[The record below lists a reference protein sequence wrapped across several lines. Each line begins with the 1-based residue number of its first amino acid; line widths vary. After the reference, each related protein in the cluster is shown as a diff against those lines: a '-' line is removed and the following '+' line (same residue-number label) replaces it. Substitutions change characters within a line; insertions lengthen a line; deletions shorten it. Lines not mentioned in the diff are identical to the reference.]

1 NTNVNEGSAYTLTVG
16 AVTDPGTDTVTS
28 YTIHWGDTNS
38 TTISAAS
45 LATALGLV
53 EHTYADEA
61 NSYAITVDLTDE
73 DGTFLDQANALSV
86 TVDDVAPVITSGTT
100 GSEAENTA
108 ATNMVYDADATDYDD
123 VVSFSLSGTD
133 AILFSIDS
141 VTGAVRFLVSPNF
154 EAPADAGTN
163 NVYDVVVHAN
173 NGVLDTTLAVA
184 ISVTDVNEFAVST
197 PTDTNVTTDA
207 INENVALGTTVGV
220 TAFASDADATTN
232 TVSYSLTSNP
242 GGLFTIDPTTGV
254 VTTAAAI
261 NRETV
266 GASVTIQVTAT
277 SADTSTAAQNFTILI
292 NDLNEFAVSTPTD
305 TNVTANAVNE
315 NVALGTTVGVTAFAS
330 DADATTNTVT
340 YSLTSNPGGLFTIDP
355 TTGVVTT
362 AAAINRETVG
372 ASVTIQV
379 TATSADTST
388 AAQTFTIL
396 INDLNE
402 FAVSTPVD
410 TNATTNAVNENV
422 ALGTTVGLTAFASD
436 ADATTN
442 TVTYSLTSNPGS
454 LFTID
459 PTTGV
464 VTTAAAINRET
475 VGASVTIQVTATS
488 ADTSTATQNFTILI
502 NDLNDVTPVV
512 TAGQSVSIAE
522 GSANGTNVLTLAAT
536 DGDATATTFQ
546 NWTITAG
553 NTSVDGDLNLPF
565 AINGSTGM
573 ITVNDSS
580 DLNGSMVT
588 FNLSVTVSDGVHT
601 SVVQTVAVNVVTTAA
616 SVSGG
621 VLTITDTGTPSNQP
635 IDMHLV
641 GPNLIIHDP
650 NNVIGAGAGVTQID
664 PHTISIPFASLTQF
678 VVNAGGGDDTLTIDF
693 AGGNPIPSGG
703 LIFNGGTG
711 GHDTLNLIHVGSLF
725 DTQVFSYANRNDG
738 TVALINGGA
747 GGIAGGTTSTVIY
760 TGLEPISIDGTP
772 TSIIFNLT
780 AGADTN
786 VILDDIGGPDGFLRL
801 SGATFETTDFM
812 IGAATSLTINGLGGN
827 DSITVKHLDSTFSG
841 SLTIDG
847 GSGKDN
853 INSSA
858 VNYSVTLLGGTG
870 DDRLTSGGGA
880 DSLNGGADKDT
891 LKSGAGNDTLA
902 GGTGDDYLNGE
913 LGVDCLLDV
922 IGGNAKLTNTKLL
935 SSSNGTDTLVSLEC
949 FEISGD
955 SGNNVLDASGY
966 TLGSVT
972 LRGQDGND
980 TLLGGSGDDL
990 LDGGNGTDQV
1000 KQTSAFNQTL
1010 TGVLLV
1016 GNGSDTLT
1024 SIERANLTAKSA
1036 LGNTVD
1042 ASAFNGLTTL
1052 NGGNGPDRL
1061 LASITGSVINGG
1073 SGNDTIVGGIGA
1085 DSINGGADND
1095 SITGGNGNDSIV
1107 GGTGNDVI
1115 DGGIGA
1121 DVISGNDGRDKLF
1134 GGDGDDTIDGGAN
1147 EDTISGGAGNDSI
1160 LGGSGND
1167 AISGGSANDFIDGQA
1182 GNDTLLGDDG
1192 NDILRGNA
1200 GRDVCLGGDGN
1211 DNVDGGA
1218 DRDTVAGGPGDDA
1231 VLALS
1236 EIDEAFTF
1244 DFNMLLV

>member
-1 NTNVNEGSAYTLTVG
+1 MINA
-16 AVTDPGTDTVTS
+16 
-28 YTIHWGDTNS
+28 S
-38 TTISAAS
+38 T
-45 LATALGLV
+45 G
-53 EHTYADEA
+53 
-61 NSYAITVDLTDE
+61 AITVNDSGDLNREQIASFT
-73 DGTFLDQANALSV
+73 LSV
-86 TVDDVAPVITSGTT
+86 TVSDG
-100 GSEAENTA
+100 
-108 ATNMVYDADATDYDD
+108 
-123 VVSFSLSGTD
+123 
-133 AILFSIDS
+133 
-141 VTGAVRFLVSPNF
+141 
-154 EAPADAGTN
+154 
-163 NVYDVVVHAN
+163 VH
-173 NGVLDTTLAVA
+173 
-184 ISVTDVNEFAVST
+184 
-197 PTDTNVTTDA
+197 
-207 INENVALGTTVGV
+207 
-220 TAFASDADATTN
+220 
-232 TVSYSLTSNP
+232 
-242 GGLFTIDPTTGV
+242 
-254 VTTAAAI
+254 
-261 NRETV
+261 
-266 GASVTIQVTAT
+266 T
-277 SADTSTAAQNFTILI
+277 SAVQTVVI
-292 NDLNEFAVSTPTD
+292 NL
-305 TNVTANAVNE
+305 
-315 NVALGTTVGVTAFAS
+315 
-330 DADATTNTVT
+330 
-340 YSLTSNPGGLFTIDP
+340 
-355 TTGVVTT
+355 
-362 AAAINRETVG
+362 
-372 ASVTIQV
+372 
-379 TATSADTST
+379 
-388 AAQTFTIL
+388 
-396 INDLNE
+396 
-402 FAVSTPVD
+402 
-410 TNATTNAVNENV
+410 
-422 ALGTTVGLTAFASD
+422 
-436 ADATTN
+436 
-442 TVTYSLTSNPGS
+442 
-454 LFTID
+454 
-459 PTTGV
+459 
-464 VTTAAAINRET
+464 
-475 VGASVTIQVTATS
+475 
-488 ADTSTATQNFTILI
+488 

-512 TAGQSVSIAE
+512 TAGQSAAIAA
-522 GSANGTNVLTLAAT
+522 GSANGTSVLTVVAS
-536 DGDATATTFQ
+536 DGDVTATTFQ

-553 NTSVDGDLNLPF
+553 NTNVDGDANLPF
-565 AINGSTGM
+565 VINASTGA
-573 ITVNDSS
+573 ITANDAG
-580 DLNGSMVT
+580 DLNGSVT
-588 FNLSVTVSDGVHT
+588 AFNLTVTVSDGLHT
-601 SVVQTVAVNVVTTAA
+601 SGSQTVTVIFSTTSA

-621 VLTITDTGTPSNQP
+621 ILTINDTGLPNNQP
-635 IDMHLV
+635 IDMHLD
-641 GPNLIIHDP
+641 GMGNLIIHDS
-650 NNVIGAGAGVTQID
+650 NNVLGAGAGATQID
-664 PHTISIPFASLTQF
+664 ANTISVPFTALTQF
-678 VVNAGGGDDTLTIDF
+678 VVNGNGGDDTLTLDF
-693 AGGNPIPSGG
+693 ANGNPIPSAGVT
-703 LIFNGGTG
+703 FNGGTG
-711 GHDTLNLIHVGSLF
+711 GHDTLNLIHVGGLF

-738 TVALINGGA
+738 TVALINGG
-747 GGIAGGTTSTVIY
+747 TTSTVTY

-786 VILDDIGGPDGFLRL
+786 VKLIDIGGPDGLMQL

-812 IGAATSLTINGLGGN
+812 IGAATSITINGLGGN
-827 DSITVKHLDSTFSG
+827 DSITVARLDATYTG

-858 VNYSVTLLGGTG
+858 VNHSVTLLGGTG

-891 LKSGAGNDTLA
+891 LKSGAGNDTLV

-980 TLLGGSGDDL
+980 TLLGGSGDDV

-1024 SIERANLTAKSA
+1024 SIERADLTAKAA